1 MSEINAIEVPKWGL
15 SMEEGTVTGWRV
27 SEGTSFRKGDLLCE
41 VETSKITNE
50 LEAPFDGLLRRIVA
64 QPGETLPVGGVLAV
78 SAAET
83 VSDAEIEDFLSSR
96 GAPPALAEAPDPAE
110 VAAPAAARPSAAA
123 PPPAAPPAPKPG
135 ASSGSTVV
143 PESLQG
149 QTSGEVFTTPHAL
162 KLAAQLTIDLDKV
175 TGTGR
180 AGRVSVED
188 VHNAIRAAGGSVAA
202 PAPPARSGLP
212 GRSSQDDSEVN
223 ATPVARRLAGNL
235 GINLHDCR
243 ATGSRGRVCEADVRE
258 AERKFGLVT
267 ASPEASSDA
276 EIPVEFETVAFD
288 SMRKAIGQ
296 RLQAS
301 KRDAPHFR
309 LTADLE
315 IDELLALRK
324 QINATVP
331 SVKLSVNDFIVKACG
346 AALLKVPEVN
356 VQFDEQT
363 QSVRRY
369 THADVSV
376 AVALPSGLITPIVRE
391 TDTRSLASVSEEM
404 HSLVTRA
411 KSGTLTPEEFQG
423 GTFTVSNL
431 GMFGVREFDAIINPP
446 QAAILAVGS
455 GDQRPVVVNGEV
467 VPRTV
472 LTVTLSCDHRVIDG
486 ALGASFLAELKRF
499 VESPALMLV

>member
-15 SMEEGTVTGWRV
+15 SMEEGTVTVWRV

-78 SAAET
+78 SASET
-83 VSDAEIEDFLSSR
+83 VSEAEIEEFLSSR
-96 GAPPALAEAPDPAE
+96 GAHP
-110 VAAPAAARPSAAA
+110 APAAAPTQETAPAAA
-123 PPPAAPPAPKPG
+123 PAPTAAPTPTAPAVPKPA
-135 ASSGSTVV
+135 ASSGSTLV

-149 QTSGEVFTTPHAL
+149 QTSGEVFATPHAL
-162 KLAAQLTIDLDKV
+162 KLAAKLSLDLDKV
-175 TGTGR
+175 TGSGR
-180 AGRVSVED
+180 AGRVSMQD
-188 VHNAIRAAGGSVAA
+188 VHNAIRAAGGSVAT
-202 PAPPARSGLP
+202 PPPPARSVLP
-212 GRSSQDDSEVN
+212 GRTLKDDSEVD

-267 ASPEASSDA
+267 TSPEPASDA
-276 EIPVEFETVAFD
+276 ESPVEFETVAFD
-288 SMRKAIGQ
+288 SMRKAIGK

-315 IDELLALRK
+315 IDALLALRK
-324 QINATVP
+324 QINAMVP

-346 AALLKVPEVN
+346 AALLRVPEVN

-369 THADVSV
+369 TYADVSV
-376 AVALPSGLITPIVRE
+376 AVALPSGLITPIVRN
-391 TDTRSLASVSEEM
+391 TDTRSLASVSEEV
-404 HSLVTRA
+404 HSLVTKA
-411 KSGTLTPEEFQG
+411 KSGTLAPEEFQG

-431 GMFGVREFDAIINPP
+431 GMYGVREFDAIINPP
-446 QAAILAVGS
+446 QAAILAVGA
-455 GDQRPVVVNGEV
+455 GAQRPVVVNGEV
-467 VPRTV
+467 IPRTI

>member
-15 SMEEGTVTGWRV
+15 SMEEGTVTVWRV

-50 LEAPFDGLLRRIVA
+50 LEAPFDGLLRRIIA

-83 VSDAEIEDFLSSR
+83 VSDAEIEEFLSSR
-96 GAPPALAEAPDPAE
+96 GTTPVPAEAPAPAE
-110 VAAPAAARPSAAA
+110 AAAPTAARAPAAAPTPTA
-123 PPPAAPPAPKPG
+123 PPVPKPE
-135 ASSGSTVV
+135 ASSGSTLV

-149 QTSGEVFTTPHAL
+149 RTSREVFATPHAL
-162 KLAAQLTIDLDKV
+162 KLAAKLTIDLGKV
-175 TGTGR
+175 TGSGR

-188 VHNAIRAAGGSVAA
+188 VHNAIRAAGGSVAT
-202 PAPPARSGLP
+202 PPPPVRSGLP
-212 GRSSQDDSEVN
+212 GRSSQDDSEVD

-243 ATGSRGRVCEADVRE
+243 ATASRGRVCEADVRE

-267 ASPEASSDA
+267 GNAEASSDT
-276 EIPVEFETVAFD
+276 ETPVEFETVAFN

-315 IDELLALRK
+315 IDDLLALRE

-346 AALLKVPEVN
+346 AALLRVPEVN

-376 AVALPSGLITPIVRE
+376 AVALPSGLITPIVRK
-391 TDTRSLASVSEEM
+391 TDTRSLASVSEEV
-404 HSLVTRA
+404 HSLVTKA
-411 KSGTLTPEEFQG
+411 KSGTLAPEEFQG

-431 GMFGVREFDAIINPP
+431 GMHGVREFDAIINPP
-446 QAAILAVGS
+446 QAAILAVGA
-455 GDQRPVVVNGEV
+455 GTQRPVVANGEV
-467 VPRTV
+467 VPRTI

-486 ALGASFLAELKRF
+486 ALGAGFLAELKRF

>member
-15 SMEEGTVTGWRV
+15 SMEEGTVTVWRV

-83 VSDAEIEDFLSSR
+83 VSDADIDEFLSSR
-96 GAPPALAEAPDPAE
+96 KTTPVPAA
-110 VAAPAAARPSAAA
+110 VPAAAEAAAPAA
-123 PPPAAPPAPKPG
+123 PPPAAAPTPTAPPVPKPE
-135 ASSGSTVV
+135 ASSGSTQV

-149 QTSGEVFTTPHAL
+149 RTAGEVFATPHAL
-162 KLAAQLTIDLDKV
+162 KLAAKLTIDLDKV
-175 TGTGR
+175 TGSGR

-188 VHNAIRAAGGSVAA
+188 VHNAIRAAGGSVAT
-202 PAPPARSGLP
+202 PPPPVRSGLP
-212 GRSSQDDSEVN
+212 GRSSQDDSDVE

-267 ASPEASSDA
+267 ATAEASNQA
-276 EIPVEFETVAFD
+276 AAPVEFETAAFD

-315 IDELLALRK
+315 IDDLLALRE

-346 AALLKVPEVN
+346 AALLRVPEVN

-376 AVALPSGLITPIVRE
+376 AVALPSGLITPIVRK
-391 TDTRSLASVSEEM
+391 TDTRSLASVSEEV
-404 HSLVTRA
+404 HSLVTKA
-411 KSGTLTPEEFQG
+411 KSGTLAPEEFQG

-431 GMFGVREFDAIINPP
+431 GMHGVREFDAIINPP
-446 QAAILAVGS
+446 QAAILAVGA
-455 GDQRPVVVNGEV
+455 GTQRPVVANGEV
-467 VPRTV
+467 IPRTI

-486 ALGASFLAELKRF
+486 ALGAGFLAELKRF

>member
-15 SMEEGTVTGWRV
+15 SMEEGTVTVWRV

-83 VSDAEIEDFLSSR
+83 VSDAEIEEFLSSR
-96 GAPPALAEAPDPAE
+96 RATPVPAE
-110 VAAPAAARPSAAA
+110 VTAPAEADAPEAAATPAAA
-123 PPPAAPPAPKPG
+123 PAPKPG
-135 ASSGSTVV
+135 TSSGSTLV

-149 QTSGEVFTTPHAL
+149 ETSGEVFVTPHAL
-162 KLAAQLTIDLDKV
+162 KLAEKLTIDLGKI

-188 VHNAIRAAGGSVAA
+188 VHAAVRSAGGSIAA
-202 PAPPARSGLP
+202 PAPPDRPKMP
-212 GRSSQDDSEVN
+212 GRTLQDDSEVD

-267 ASPEASSDA
+267 TSAEASSDA
-276 EIPVEFETVAFD
+276 ETPVEFETVAFD

-301 KRDAPHFR
+301 KRGAPHFR

-315 IDELLALRK
+315 IDDLLALRK

-346 AALLKVPEVN
+346 AALLRVPEVN

-363 QSVRRY
+363 QLVRRY

-376 AVALPSGLITPIVRE
+376 AVALPSGLITPIVRK
-391 TDTRSLASVSEEM
+391 TDTRSLASVSEEV
-404 HSLVTRA
+404 HSLVTKA
-411 KSGTLTPEEFQG
+411 KSGTLAPEEFQG

-431 GMFGVREFDAIINPP
+431 GMHGVRAFDAIINPP
-446 QAAILAVGS
+446 QVAILAVGA
-455 GDQRPVVVNGEV
+455 GTQRPVVANGEV